1 MLLEMDNSELLHLIE
16 HQPSLNEKVDEALR
30 VLQDWGT
37 DGAAAAPASGEEAAA
52 PAAEAPKEEVK
63 EEK

>member
-37 DGAAAAPASGEEAAA
+37 DGAAAPASGEEAAA
-52 PAAEAPKEEVK
+52 PAAAEAPKEEVK

>member
-16 HQPSLNEKVDEALR
+16 HQPSLKEKVDEALK
-30 VLQDWGT
+30 VLEEWGA
-37 DGAAAAPASGEEAAA
+37 DKPEEADAVK
-52 PAAEAPKEEVK
+52 AEEEVK